1 MSTYRIQGGVPLS
14 GEVSPVPNKN
24 AVLPAIT
31 AALLTNEQVTLNN
44 VPKSS
49 DVRIMLR
56 LIRKLGGKVS
66 YSNFGHT
73 VKINAGSVNTNKIDT
88 KLSKKIVAA
97 SMFMAPLLTRFK
109 SAFMPI
115 PGGCKLGT
123 RPLDTFIGNME
134 KLGITYQPTDK
145 GFYLHSKNL
154 KANKIWSWFPSV
166 TGTEN
171 LIMIACKIPGVTEIY
186 NAACEPHVQELCN
199 MLVSMGAD
207 IKGIGSNKLVIHG
220 VENLKGTEW
229 TIISDHLDIA
239 EYIATAA
246 ITKGTIKVKNAIQ
259 NHMELILQ
267 AFEILGIKTHYE
279 ENTLVISG
287 EQSREIKKTIK
298 GNIFDIKALFWPLF
312 PPDVIHSLII
322 TALGSEGSIIFHN
335 SFYEYGFFFIEELAK
350 MKGNV
355 VMADPHRILTF
366 GPTKWRAGTLVAP
379 NIIAATKSLL
389 IAALAAP
396 GESILLDETDMLMR
410 RYPNILEEYKNLG
423 ARIER
428 I

>member
-1 MSTYRIQGGVPLS
+1 MATYKIQGGIPLH
-14 GEVSPVPNKN
+14 GEVTPVPNKN

-31 AALLTNEQVTLNN
+31 AALLTDEQVTLHN

-66 YSNFGHT
+66 YSNQGQT
-73 VKINAGSVNTNKIDT
+73 VKINASTINTNELDAE
-88 KLSKKIVAA
+88 LSKKIVAGT
-97 SMFMAPLLTRFK
+97 MFMAPLLTRFK

-123 RPLDTFIGNME
+123 RPLDAFIGNME
-134 KLGITYQPTDK
+134 KLGATYEPTDK
-145 GFYLHSKNL
+145 GFYLHADNL
-154 KANKIWSWFPSV
+154 QPNKIWSWFPSV

-171 LIMIACKIPGVTEIY
+171 LIMLASKLPGTTEIY
-186 NAACEPHVQELCN
+186 NAACEPHVQELCHL
-199 MLVSMGAD
+199 LVSMGAN
-207 IKGIGSNKLVIHG
+207 IEGIGSNRLIIHG
-220 VENLKGTEW
+220 VEELNGTEW

-239 EYIATAA
+239 EYVATAA
-246 ITKGTIKVKNAIQ
+246 VTGGAIKVNNAIPE
-259 NHMELILQ
+259 HMDLILQ
-267 AFEILGIKTHYE
+267 AFEILGINAYYE
-279 ENTLVISG
+279 DTSLVTPA
-287 EQSREIKKTIK
+287 EQSRKIKETIK
-298 GNIFDIKALFWPLF
+298 GNIFDVKALFWPMF

-322 TALGSEGSIIFHN
+322 TALSSEGTMIFHN
-335 SFYEYGFFFIEELAK
+335 SFYEYGFFFVEELAK

-366 GPTKWRAGTLVAP
+366 GPTRWRSGTLVAP

-396 GESILLDETDMLMR
+396 GESILHDETDMLMR
-410 RYPNILEEYKNLG
+410 RYPNILEDYKGLG
-423 ARIER
+423 AKIEKV
-428 I
+428 